1 MARAIHRLSTVAV
14 RNAKPGMHADGGG
27 LYLQTTEAAD
37 HTVSKS
43 WLFRFTTGR
52 TVTSQSG
59 KQRREERQMGL
70 GSLADVSLAEARE
83 HAAACRQLRKQGIDP
98 IESRRAAKAER
109 LVAAAKAMTFDQA
122 AAAYIA
128 SHRAGW
134 RNPKHAAQWKATLAT
149 YVSPVFGSLPVSSID
164 TGLVLKTLEAIWATK
179 PETAGRVRGRIEAVL
194 DWTTAR
200 GYRTGENPARW
211 RGHLDKLLPARSK
224 VRKVRHHPALA
235 YAELPAFL
243 AALREQ
249 QGAGARALEFT
260 ILTVARTNET
270 VGARWS
276 EFDLLGKVWT
286 APAEHMKAGRE
297 HRVPLSAAA
306 VAVLRRMEAVRE
318 GEQVFPGDRRT
329 ALSNMA
335 MLMLLRRMGRD
346 DLTVHGFR
354 STFRTWAAE
363 CTSFP
368 REVIEAALAHLVGD
382 ATEQAYQRG
391 DLFEKRR
398 RLMAAW
404 ADYCARAPAAG
415 VVVTSGFVARARK
428 C

>member
-1 MARAIHRLSTVAV
+1 
-14 RNAKPGMHADGGG
+14 
-27 LYLQTTEAAD
+27 
-37 HTVSKS
+37 
-43 WLFRFTTGR
+43 
-52 TVTSQSG
+52 
-59 KQRREERQMGL
+59 
-70 GSLADVSLAEARE
+70 
-83 HAAACRQLRKQGIDP
+83 
-98 IESRRAAKAER
+98 
-109 LVAAAKAMTFDQA
+109 
-122 AAAYIA
+122 
-128 SHRAGW
+128 
-134 RNPKHAAQWKATLAT
+134 
-149 YVSPVFGSLPVSSID
+149 
-164 TGLVLKTLEAIWATK
+164 LVLKALEPIWATK
-179 PETAGRVRGRIEAVL
+179 PETAGRVRGRVEAVL

-224 VRKVRHHPALA
+224 VRKVKHHPALR

-270 VGARWS
+270 IGARWPEVDFS
-276 EFDLLGKVWT
+276 GKVWT
-286 APAEHMKAGRE
+286 VPGERMKAGRE

-306 VAVLRRMEAVRE
+306 VAILRRMEDVRE
-318 GEQVFPGDRRT
+318 GDLVFPGDRRT

-335 MLMLLRRMGRD
+335 MLMLLRRMGRG

-354 STFRTWAAE
+354 ATFRTWGAE

-391 DLFEKRR
+391 DMFEKRR

-404 ADYCARAPAAG
+404 ADYCARAPSATALVTLSFAPKAG
-415 VVVTSGFVARARK
+415 K
-428 C
+428 M

>member
-1 MARAIHRLSTVAV
+1 
-14 RNAKPGMHADGGG
+14 
-27 LYLQTTEAAD
+27 
-37 HTVSKS
+37 
-43 WLFRFTTGR
+43 
-52 TVTSQSG
+52 
-59 KQRREERQMGL
+59 
-70 GSLADVSLAEARE
+70 VSLAEARE
-83 HAAACRQLRKQGIDP
+83 RAAECRQLRKQGIDP
-98 IESRRAAKAER
+98 IESRRAAKADR

-122 AAAYIA
+122 AAAYIT

-149 YVSPVFGSLPVSSID
+149 YASPIIGKLPVSSID
-164 TGLVLKTLEAIWATK
+164 TGLVLQALEPIWATK

-224 VRKVRHHPALA
+224 VRSVKHHAALP

-243 AALREQ
+243 GSLREQ
-249 QGAGARALEFT
+249 EGASARALEFT
-260 ILTVARTNET
+260 ILTAARTNESI
-270 VGARWS
+270 GAQWS
-276 EFDLLGKVWT
+276 EFDLSGKVWT
-286 APAEHMKAGRE
+286 APAERMKAGRE

-306 VAVLRRMEAVRE
+306 VEILRRMENVRE
-318 GEQVFPGDRRT
+318 GELVFPGDRRA

-335 MLMLLRRMGRD
+335 MLMLLRRMGRE

-382 ATEQAYQRG
+382 ATERAYQRG

-398 RLMAAW
+398 RLMDAW
-404 ADYCARAPAAG
+404 GTYCAKPAETGA
-415 VVVTSGFVARARK
+415 VFKLKVPS
-428 C
+428 